1 MEVLRRTPQSKLSEE
16 ELRLA
21 IQVYKTTSEG
31 VVILDATGKIQL
43 VNPAF
48 TAITGYSAE
57 EVIGQKPPILKYG
70 RQGAGFYANIWA
82 TVHDAGKWQGE
93 IWHRRKNGEIYP
105 TWVTVSAIRN
115 EAGSITHCAAVIL
128 DITRLKRVEEQL
140 HLVSKVIENTVEG
153 IVVTDIHGSIQLVN
167 PAFTAITGYSPE
179 EVIGKNP
186 RILNS
191 GRHDAEFYISMWASI
206 HETGKWEGEIW
217 NRRKNGEIYPEWLT
231 ISAVSDEMGKI
242 THYAATFT
250 DITERKSYEERIV
263 YQAHHDT
270 LTGLPNRTFFQ
281 NLTSQLDHAKQQNQM
296 LAVLIIDL
304 DRFKGIN
311 ESLGH
316 SAGDRLLQGVAERL
330 KSCVRDGDIVAR
342 LGGDEFA
349 LLLTQITSEKDVVRR
364 VRHIAE
370 VFKEPLIC
378 GSEEIFTSMSMG
390 ISLYPADGKDMEEL
404 LKNADTALYRARE
417 LGGGH
422 YQFYTP
428 EMNSKAFERLA
439 LETDLRKALDRQ
451 EFVLYY
457 QPKVDMQTGQIV
469 GMETLIRWEHPDLGT
484 VSPAEFISL
493 AEETG
498 LIIPIGEWVLHT
510 ACKQN
515 KAWQQAGF
523 SPLRVAVNL
532 SARQFRQ
539 TDLVATV
546 ARVLHETG
554 LDPEYLELE
563 ITESIALENADRT
576 IATLNELRTLGVR
589 ISIDDFGTGYSS
601 LSYLKKFP
609 IDTLKIDRSF
619 VREIDTNLSDAAIV
633 TAIITLAHS
642 LNLKVVAEGVETPVQ
657 QAFLLKQKCDEMQ
670 GYLFSRPVPV
680 SSFERLM
687 AASTKGGSAN
697 D

>member
-1 MEVLRRTPQSKLSEE
+1 MRRTPQSKLSEE